1 MFMKR
6 IPWSQ
11 IRTVLVSLVWG
22 MGKHAF
28 LVYILLFLLA
38 LCIAFVSSWYASLV
52 VLRQEAEKPSA
63 QFRSD
68 ILNQLNT
75 IWGERAQLR
84 EKISEQGRKNI
95 FISPASGLTP

>member
-1 MFMKR
+1 MKR
-6 IPWSQ
+6 IPWNQ

-28 LVYILLFLLA
+28 LVCVLLLLLA
-38 LCIAFVSSWYASLV
+38 LFIAFVSSWYASLMA
-52 VLRQEAEKPSA
+52 LRQEAEKPSV

-75 IWGERAQLR
+75 IWEERAQLL
-84 EKISEQGRKNI
+84 EKILEQGRKNI
-95 FISPASGLTP
+95 FISPGSGLTP